1 MNKNEIVV
9 GVTGGNGFLG
19 KKIVEFLDSSG
30 IEVVS
35 LQRCQKNISKVQTRL
50 FDLSNL
56 SSISDEL
63 TSNLD
68 IIIHTAA
75 LVHNSNANHKSHQ
88 RLNFEATKRLYKIS
102 QASGVKKFI
111 FLSTVGVYGV
121 NNCKEILDVSSS
133 VAPKTPYAAAKLDT
147 EKFLLSQK
155 NQSTKIS
162 VIRLPLVYGENAPG
176 NYGKLEKLSKIN
188 IPLPF
193 GSIKNKRSMIS
204 VDNVAKVLF
213 NACKNLEK
221 YNGLHLLAEPVPIST
236 TTLLS
241 NLRQR
246 NISTIRLF
254 PVPKFLFK
262 FLLFIV
268 GKRKIYEQLFENLVF
283 KSSIN
288 ISDLT

>member
-1 MNKNEIVV
+1 MYKKKIVV

-19 KKIVEFLDSSG
+19 RKIVKFLDNSG

-50 FDLSNL
+50 FDLSDF
-56 SSISDEL
+56 SSISKEL

-75 LVHNSNANHKSHQ
+75 LVHNTDADYKSHQ
-88 RLNFEATKRLYKIS
+88 KLNFEATKRLYKIS
-102 QASGVKKFI
+102 QNSGVKKFI
-111 FLSTVGVYGV
+111 FLSTVGVYGLSSF
-121 NNCKEILDVSSS
+121 KEILDVSSS
-133 VAPKTPYAAAKLDT
+133 VSPKTPYATAKLDT

-155 NQSTKIS
+155 NQNTRIS
-162 VIRLPLVYGENAPG
+162 IIRLPLVYGENAPG
-176 NYGKLEKLSKIN
+176 NYGALEKLSKIN

-193 GSIKNKRSMIS
+193 GGIKNKRSMIS

-213 NACKNLEK
+213 DACKNLEK
-221 YNGLHLLAEPVPIST
+221 HNGLHLLVEPIPIST
-236 TTLLS
+236 TNLLS

-254 PVPKFLFK
+254 PVPKFIFK
-262 FLLFIV
+262 FLLVLV
-268 GKRKIYEQLFENLVF
+268 GKRKIYEQLFENLIF
-283 KSSIN
+283 KSSID
-288 ISDLT
+288 IK